1 MPEDKPSSQSIS
13 ISGSKIENAQFGGL
27 AGRDSNVTQE
37 QHLGT
42 AAVSLKPEEVASL
55 FSKLEALLKA
65 SDLPEDQK
73 TKALQHIGT
82 AKEETQAAE
91 PDKDFAAKSLKRATT
106 VLKEAGATVEA
117 GTSLWDK
124 VKPVLE
130 TLSPWFKVAVGFFL

>member
-1 MPEDKPSSQSIS
+1 MPEDKPSSQSMS
-13 ISGSKIENAQFGGL
+13 FRDSKMEKSQFGGL
-27 AGRDSNVTQE
+27 AGRDLNVTNTQ
-37 QHLGT
+37 QMGT
-42 AAVSLKPEEVASL
+42 AAKSLKPEDVEVL
-55 FSKLEALLKA
+55 LSKLESLLKA
-65 SDLPEDQK
+65 SDLPEEQK

-82 AKEETQAAE
+82 AKEEALAAE

-130 TLSPWFKVAVGFFL
+130 TLSPWLKVAAGFFF